1 MLVDSLYFPLRRVG
15 GLNLSSILKAFSRQL
30 WVCPVNIQLKSKLGT
45 GIVSYTVLRNSL
57 LNLTSFQVSSS
68 VLCPRR
74 GPFSQFFCAER
85 GGFFLEF
92 YLLISLLLNS
102 SAGCAC
108 LWGKAKKKKRG
119 NNRTLILKCVAS
131 SSFDSTIACFHR
143 LFKSPRV
150 IVFVYFVQ
158 SF

>member
-15 GLNLSSILKAFSRQL
+15 GLNLSSILKAFSRQR
-30 WVCPVNIQLKSKLGT
+30 WVCPVNIQLKKLYT

-68 VLCPRR
+68 VLCPCR

-102 SAGCAC
+102 SAGWAC
-108 LWGKAKKKKRG
+108 PWGKAKKKKRG
-119 NNRTLILKCVAS
+119 NNRTLILKCVVS
-131 SSFDSTIACFHR
+131 SSFDSTIC
-143 LFKSPRV
+143 LLS
-150 IVFVYFVQ
+150 
-158 SF
+158 